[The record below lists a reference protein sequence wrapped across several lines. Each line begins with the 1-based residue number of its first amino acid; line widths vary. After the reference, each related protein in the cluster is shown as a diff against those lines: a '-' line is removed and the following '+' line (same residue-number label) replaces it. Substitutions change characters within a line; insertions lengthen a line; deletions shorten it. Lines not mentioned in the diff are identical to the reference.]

1 MSLFFVGGVPGAG
14 KSTLCQQLAGLLNAQ
29 HLIAS
34 ELIRYSPDP
43 DDPTG
48 RAVADVARNQARL
61 IAALNEI
68 RQPGTD
74 LILDGHF
81 CLLDRGG
88 HIVPVPVQAF
98 REIDPM
104 ALLVVEAPP
113 LRVRTRLEDRE
124 GEPYDL
130 DLIVRLARGE
140 RAHARR
146 VASALNVPLE
156 IWDASRGI
164 DSARTFF
171 VASRRE

>member
-1 MSLFFVGGVPGAG
+1 MNLFFVGGVHGVG

-48 RAVADVARNQARL
+48 RAVADIAQNQERL
-61 IAALNEI
+61 LAALNEI

-81 CLLDRGG
+81 SLLDREGK
-88 HIVPVPVQAF
+88 IVPVPVETF
-98 REIDPM
+98 VEIDPV

-113 LRVRTRLEDRE
+113 PRIRSRLEGRE
-124 GEPYDL
+124 GRPYDL
-130 DLIVRLARGE
+130 DLIVRLATDE

-146 VASALNVPLE
+146 VGSALKVPVE

-164 DSARTFF
+164 DRARKFF
-171 VASRRE
+171 LASRRR